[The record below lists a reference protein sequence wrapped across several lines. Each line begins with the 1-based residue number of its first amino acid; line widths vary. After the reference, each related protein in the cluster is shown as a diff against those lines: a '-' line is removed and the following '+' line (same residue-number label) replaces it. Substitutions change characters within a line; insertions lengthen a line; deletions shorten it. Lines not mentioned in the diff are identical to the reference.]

1 MDGDKTGCVVDKQPV
16 SDKAGKLKSWLGS
29 HGLAQSTSDKQQN
42 LGRAI
47 TNLDKAL
54 NFDVNRLHW
63 DDTCYHGSEKMKAAA
78 VGDENINQIAIDHA
92 LEAL

>member
-29 HGLAQSTSDKQQN
+29 HGLAQSTSDKQQK

-47 TNLDKAL
+47 TNLHEAL

-63 DDTCYHGSEKMKAAA
+63 DYTCYHGSENMKAAA
-78 VGDENINQIAIDHA
+78 VGDERSNEIAINHA